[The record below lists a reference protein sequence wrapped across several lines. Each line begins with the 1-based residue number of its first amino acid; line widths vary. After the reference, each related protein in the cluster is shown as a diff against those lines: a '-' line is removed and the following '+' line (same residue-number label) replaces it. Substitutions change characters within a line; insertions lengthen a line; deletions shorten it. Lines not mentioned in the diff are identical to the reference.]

1 MKRKWN
7 VVPKYITGLLG
18 SALVVLVVQYSLLT
32 GLIEPVHP
40 IFVIMQMFCYMLL
53 GVAVFRGFIQH
64 SRLAWLVAQI
74 MLASMFAV
82 SILFTTFSLVFSL
95 ESKGFVI
102 MLAGALLTAVLNGL
116 MLGFLFSL
124 PVCDYFRPSDEDQ

>member
-7 VVPKYITGLLG
+7 AVPKYITGLLG

-32 GLIEPVHP
+32 HLVEPVHP
-40 IFVIMQMFCYMLL
+40 VFVIMQTFCYMLL

-74 MLASMFAV
+74 MLASMFAI

-102 MLAGALLTAVLNGL
+102 MLAGALLSAVLNGL
-116 MLGFLFSL
+116 MLGFLFSV
-124 PVCDYFRPSDEDQ
+124 PVCNYFKPFEED

>member
-7 VVPKYITGLLG
+7 AVPKYITGLLG

-32 GLIEPVHP
+32 HLVEPVHP
-40 IFVIMQMFCYMLL
+40 VFVIMQTFCYMLL
-53 GVAVFRGFIQH
+53 GVAVFRGFIQR
-64 SRLAWLVAQI
+64 SRMAWLVAQI
-74 MLASMFAV
+74 MLASMFAI

-116 MLGFLFSL
+116 MLGLLFSM
-124 PVCDYFRPSDEDQ
+124 PVCEYFKPPDED